1 MPQTKKGGGA
11 ILNPDYGKGGINVTV
26 LTWILLV
33 GVLAVVAFIWAKVN
47 DPKQGVVSC
56 CGCGKCAH
64 TGDCVMVCKKA
75 AQKGDAP
82 S

>member
-1 MPQTKKGGGA
+1 M
-11 ILNPDYGKGGINVTV
+11 TV
-26 LTWILLV
+26 LSWILLV

-64 TGDCVMVCKKA
+64 TGECVMVGKKA
-75 AQKGDAP
+75 AEKEESP